1 MGRLMPAVNVD
12 SADKYDDADKAIS
25 IGPISVV
32 IFYAPWCGHCRN
44 LEPTLDKL
52 EASPN
57 RSVQMVR
64 IRDDMI
70 DGSSLKNEPKNGFP
84 QIMLVDKA
92 GNTVKFNEGG
102 KTTNSLPDYR
112 NNLETVVRTAG
123 TPEGLEL
130 LKKNMNAVTEK
141 PLTEKPL
148 TEKPLTVKPL
158 TEKPLTVKPLTE
170 KPLTVK
176 PLTEKPVTE
185 KPVTEK
191 PVTEVSSNI
200 VNDRLSAEEVRALNT
215 QLTKSTKLAESTKMV
230 GGGFG
235 GLFGHLMAVSKGVAP
250 AAALFLGATMVNKK
264 KRGGGKKKKTR
275 KNRR

>member
-1 MGRLMPAVNVD
+1 MPPVNVD
-12 SADKYDDADKAIS
+12 SPSKYADADKAIS

-92 GNTVKFNEGG
+92 GNTVKFSEPTG
-102 KTTNSLPDYR
+102 KVTNSLPDYR

-130 LKKNMNAVTEK
+130 LKKNMNAVVEA
-141 PLTEKPL
+141 
-148 TEKPLTVKPL
+148 
-158 TEKPLTVKPLTE
+158 
-170 KPLTVK
+170 
-176 PLTEKPVTE
+176 PVSPGTQ
-185 KPVTEK
+185 
-191 PVTEVSSNI
+191 NI
-200 VNDRLSAEEVRALNT
+200 VGDRLSVDEVRSLNT
-215 QLTKSTKLAESTKMV
+215 QLTNASSSKLKAATEQV

-250 AAALFLGATMVNKK
+250 AAALFLASTMVNKK
-264 KRGGGKKKKTR
+264 KRGGARNTRKKTR
-275 KNRR
+275 RHRR

>member
-1 MGRLMPAVNVD
+1 MGGKKSPRSAMGRLMPPVNVD
-12 SADKYDDADKAIS
+12 SPDKYADADKAIS

-44 LEPTLDKL
+44 VEPTLDKL

-92 GNTVKFNEGG
+92 GNTLKFNEAG

-130 LKKNMNAVTEK
+130 IKKNMNVVES
-141 PLTEKPL
+141 P
-148 TEKPLTVKPL
+148 
-158 TEKPLTVKPLTE
+158 
-170 KPLTVK
+170 
-176 PLTEKPVTE
+176 
-185 KPVTEK
+185 
-191 PVTEVSSNI
+191 SSQDI
-200 VNDRLSAEEVRALNT
+200 VGDRLSVDEVRSLNS
-215 QLTKSTKLAESTKMV
+215 QLINSTKLKDSTKQV

-250 AAALFLGATMVNKK
+250 AAALFLASTVVNKK
-264 KRGGGKKKKTR
+264 KRGGAKKRKTR
-275 KNRR
+275 KYRN

>member
-1 MGRLMPAVNVD
+1 MGRIGPAVNVD
-12 SADKYDDADKAIS
+12 SPNKYDNADKAIS

-70 DGSSLKNEPKNGFP
+70 DGSRFKNEPKNGFP

-92 GNTVKFNEGG
+92 GNTMKFSQEG
-102 KTTNSLPDYR
+102 KVTNSLPDYR
-112 NNLETVVRTAG
+112 NNLESVVRTAG

-130 LKKNMNAVTEK
+130 LKKNMSVVDTNPA
-141 PLTEKPL
+141 
-148 TEKPLTVKPL
+148 
-158 TEKPLTVKPLTE
+158 
-170 KPLTVK
+170 
-176 PLTEKPVTE
+176 
-185 KPVTEK
+185 
-191 PVTEVSSNI
+191 SQNI
-200 VNDRLSAEEVRALNT
+200 VGDRLSPEDVRSLNT
-215 QLTKSTKLAESTKMV
+215 QLMNSNKLKESTEQV

-235 GLFGHLMAVSKGVAP
+235 GLFGHLVAASKNIAP
-250 AAALFLGATMVNKK
+250 AAALFLASTMVNKK
-264 KRGGGKKKKTR
+264 RGTKRKTR
-275 KNRR
+275 RYRR

>member
-1 MGRLMPAVNVD
+1 MGGKKTRSTMGRIGPAVNVD
-12 SADKYDDADKAIS
+12 SPDKYGDADKAVS

-70 DGSSLKNEPKNGFP
+70 DGSRFKNEPKNGFP

-92 GNTVKFNEGG
+92 GNTMKFSQEG
-102 KTTNSLPDYR
+102 KVTNSLPDYR

-130 LKKNMNAVTEK
+130 LKKNMSVVDTNPA
-141 PLTEKPL
+141 
-148 TEKPLTVKPL
+148 
-158 TEKPLTVKPLTE
+158 
-170 KPLTVK
+170 
-176 PLTEKPVTE
+176 
-185 KPVTEK
+185 
-191 PVTEVSSNI
+191 SQNI
-200 VNDRLSAEEVRALNT
+200 VGDRLSPEEVRSLNT
-215 QLTKSTKLAESTKMV
+215 QLTNASSAKLKAATEQV

-235 GLFGHLMAVSKGVAP
+235 GLFGHLMAASKGVAP
-250 AAALFLGATMVNKK
+250 AAALFLGSTLLNK
-264 KRGGGKKKKTR
+264 KRGGTKKRKTR
-275 KNRR
+275 KYRK

>member
-1 MGRLMPAVNVD
+1 MGRIGPPVNVD
-12 SADKYDDADKAIS
+12 SPDKYGDADKAIS

-70 DGSSLKNEPKNGFP
+70 DGSSFKNEPKNGFP

-92 GNTVKFNEGG
+92 GNTMKFSESG
-102 KTTNSLPDYR
+102 KVTNSLPDYR
-112 NNLETVVRTAG
+112 KNLETVVRTAG

-130 LKKNMNAVTEK
+130 LKKNMSAVENA
-141 PLTEKPL
+141 
-148 TEKPLTVKPL
+148 
-158 TEKPLTVKPLTE
+158 
-170 KPLTVK
+170 
-176 PLTEKPVTE
+176 
-185 KPVTEK
+185 
-191 PVTEVSSNI
+191 SSQNI
-200 VNDRLSAEEVRALNT
+200 VGDRLSPEEVRSLNT
-215 QLTKSTKLAESTKMV
+215 QLTNASSPKLKAATEQV

-235 GLFGHLMAVSKGVAP
+235 GLFEHLMAASKGVAP
-250 AAALFLGATMVNKK
+250 AAALFLASTIVNKK
-264 KRGGGKKKKTR
+264 KRGGARNTRKKTR
-275 KNRR
+275 KDRR

>member
-1 MGRLMPAVNVD
+1 MGGKKSPRSTMGRLMSPINVD
-12 SADKYDDADKAIS
+12 SPDKYAEANKAIS

-92 GNTVKFNEGG
+92 GNTVKFSEPTG
-102 KTTNSLPDYR
+102 KVTNSLPDYR

-130 LKKNMNAVTEK
+130 LKKNMNAVVEK
-141 PLTEKPL
+141 P
-148 TEKPLTVKPL
+148 
-158 TEKPLTVKPLTE
+158 
-170 KPLTVK
+170 
-176 PLTEKPVTE
+176 
-185 KPVTEK
+185 
-191 PVTEVSSNI
+191 SSPASQDI
-200 VNDRLSAEEVRALNT
+200 VGDRLSVEDVRSLNT
-215 QLTKSTKLAESTKMV
+215 QLMNASSNKLKKATEQV

-235 GLFGHLMAVSKGVAP
+235 GLFGHLMAASKGVAP
-250 AAALFLGATMVNKK
+250 AAALFLASTMVNKK
-264 KRGGGKKKKTR
+264 KRGAAKRKTR

>member
-1 MGRLMPAVNVD
+1 MGGKKTRSTMGRLMSPVNVD
-12 SADKYDDADKAIS
+12 SPDKYGDADKAIS

-70 DGSSLKNEPKNGFP
+70 DGSRFKNEPKNGFP

-92 GNTVKFNEGG
+92 GNTMKFSESG
-102 KTTNSLPDYR
+102 KVTNSLPDYR

-130 LKKNMNAVTEK
+130 IKKNMSAVVE
-141 PLTEKPL
+141 P
-148 TEKPLTVKPL
+148 
-158 TEKPLTVKPLTE
+158 
-170 KPLTVK
+170 
-176 PLTEKPVTE
+176 
-185 KPVTEK
+185 
-191 PVTEVSSNI
+191 SSSSQNI
-200 VNDRLSAEEVRALNT
+200 VGDRLSPEEVRSLNT
-215 QLTKSTKLAESTKMV
+215 QLTNASSPKLKAATEQV

-235 GLFGHLMAVSKGVAP
+235 GLFGHLVAASKDVAP
-250 AAALFLGATMVNKK
+250 AAALFLASTMVNKK
-264 KRGGGKKKKTR
+264 KRCGAKRKTR
-275 KNRR
+275 KYRK

>member
-1 MGRLMPAVNVD
+1 LYAIIRMGGRKTRSTMGRIGPAVNVD
-12 SADKYDDADKAIS
+12 SPNKYDNADKAIS

-70 DGSSLKNEPKNGFP
+70 DGSRFKNEPKNGFP

-92 GNTVKFNEGG
+92 GNTMKFSQEG
-102 KTTNSLPDYR
+102 KVTNSLPDYR
-112 NNLETVVRTAG
+112 NNLESVVRTAG

-130 LKKNMNAVTEK
+130 LKKNMSVVDTNPA
-141 PLTEKPL
+141 
-148 TEKPLTVKPL
+148 
-158 TEKPLTVKPLTE
+158 
-170 KPLTVK
+170 
-176 PLTEKPVTE
+176 
-185 KPVTEK
+185 
-191 PVTEVSSNI
+191 SQNI
-200 VNDRLSAEEVRALNT
+200 VGDRLSPEDVRSLNT
-215 QLTKSTKLAESTKMV
+215 QLMNSNKLKESTEQV

-235 GLFGHLMAVSKGVAP
+235 GLFGHLVAASKNIAP
-250 AAALFLGATMVNKK
+250 AAALFLASTMVNKK
-264 KRGGGKKKKTR
+264 RGTKRKTR
-275 KNRR
+275 RYRR

>member
-1 MGRLMPAVNVD
+1 MGGKKSPRSAMGRLMPPVNVD
-12 SADKYDDADKAIS
+12 SPDKYADADKAIS

-52 EASPN
+52 EASQN

-92 GNTVKFNEGG
+92 GKTVKFSEPTG
-102 KTTNSLPDYR
+102 KLTNSLPDYR

-130 LKKNMNAVTEK
+130 LKKNMNAVVEAPPQTQ
-141 PLTEKPL
+141 
-148 TEKPLTVKPL
+148 
-158 TEKPLTVKPLTE
+158 
-170 KPLTVK
+170 
-176 PLTEKPVTE
+176 
-185 KPVTEK
+185 
-191 PVTEVSSNI
+191 NI
-200 VNDRLSAEEVRALNT
+200 VNDRLSAEQVRSLNT
-215 QLTKSTKLAESTKMV
+215 QLINSTKLKDSTKQV

-250 AAALFLGATMVNKK
+250 AAALFLASTVVNKK
-264 KRGGGKKKKTR
+264 KRGGAKKRKTR
-275 KNRR
+275 KYRN

>member
-1 MGRLMPAVNVD
+1 MSPVNVD
-12 SADKYDDADKAIS
+12 SPDKYGPADKAIS

-70 DGSSLKNEPKNGFP
+70 DGSRFKNEPKNGFP

-92 GNTVKFNEGG
+92 GNTVKFSENGRL
-102 KTTNSLPDYR
+102 TNSLPDYR

-123 TPEGLEL
+123 TPDGLDL
-130 LKKNMNAVTEK
+130 LKKNMSIVDTNPA
-141 PLTEKPL
+141 
-148 TEKPLTVKPL
+148 
-158 TEKPLTVKPLTE
+158 
-170 KPLTVK
+170 
-176 PLTEKPVTE
+176 
-185 KPVTEK
+185 
-191 PVTEVSSNI
+191 SQNI
-200 VNDRLSAEEVRALNT
+200 VGDRLSPEDVRSLNT
-215 QLTKSTKLAESTKMV
+215 QLMNSNKLKQSTEHV

-235 GLFGHLMAVSKGVAP
+235 GLFGHLVAASKNVAP
-250 AAALFLGATMVNKK
+250 AAALFLGASLLNK
-264 KRGGGKKKKTR
+264 KRGSKRKTR
-275 KNRR
+275 KYRKGQ

>member
-1 MGRLMPAVNVD
+1 MYAIIRMGGRKTRSTMGRIGPAVNVD
-12 SADKYDDADKAIS
+12 SPNKYDNADKAIS

-70 DGSSLKNEPKNGFP
+70 DGSRFKNEPKNGFP

-92 GNTVKFNEGG
+92 GNTMKFSQEG
-102 KTTNSLPDYR
+102 KVTNSLPDYR
-112 NNLETVVRTAG
+112 NNLESVVRTAG

-130 LKKNMNAVTEK
+130 LKKNMSVVDTNPA
-141 PLTEKPL
+141 
-148 TEKPLTVKPL
+148 
-158 TEKPLTVKPLTE
+158 
-170 KPLTVK
+170 
-176 PLTEKPVTE
+176 
-185 KPVTEK
+185 
-191 PVTEVSSNI
+191 SQNI
-200 VNDRLSAEEVRALNT
+200 VGDRLSPEDVRSLNT
-215 QLTKSTKLAESTKMV
+215 QLMNSNKLKESTEQV

-235 GLFGHLMAVSKGVAP
+235 GLFGHLVAASKNIAP
-250 AAALFLGATMVNKK
+250 AAALFLASTMVNKK
-264 KRGGGKKKKTR
+264 RGTKRKTR
-275 KNRR
+275 RYRR